1 MHSDLR
7 IVSQQVHRLETRAC
21 RSQHETANGRCHR
34 EIANE
39 ACTECR
45 FLKSQSARTDIHEM
59 RRSVGT
65 LCAAAQPFVNE
76 RAMPSRESERGSSL
90 VWALFFV
97 TLTVGILVAHSLE
110 MSANRKTMD
119 TRYRRIDLAQSV
131 AESGLTDAASYLR
144 RQPSQPVVSF
154 TPQRNLQSDPP
165 VDDTME
171 PEVGLVREFEVN
183 GSLWGRYEVRTD
195 EAIDVSAAY
204 GEAPG
209 TVWDLGARGYLYERV
224 DASRPFDKK
233 PNRLLSTQTLRTE
246 VRGITLRLPSLSALV
261 VGDPDSLQILSNG
274 SIEGGGSSA
283 IAHLAKNDDD
293 DDDDDKDKDDDKDED
308 DDEKDND
315 NSSRPAP
322 SYGSSVTGSPA
333 SLPLAA
339 TKLDV
344 TSVFGMREEQLRSVA
359 DLVVFS
365 PKQLAGRVMQDQAVY
380 VPNGLE
386 IASDDHALR
395 GRMLLAVK
403 GDFIASEGNDSDFRG
418 VLYVSGN
425 AQIEGPFRFEGT
437 MIVAGR
443 VKIGGSDE
451 EVRIRAR
458 PEIVSQLQNSLSQYR
473 AGRDQRPAGG
483 GDWMQENKKKD

>member
-1 MHSDLR
+1 MR
-7 IVSQQVHRLETRAC
+7 RWHRAF
-21 RSQHETANGRCHR
+21 ANGSRHDR
-34 EIANE
+34 
-39 ACTECR
+39 R
-45 FLKSQSARTDIHEM
+45 FLKSAFARTDIHEM
-59 RRSVGT
+59 TRSVGT
-65 LCAAAQPFVNE
+65 LCASALPFEVE
-76 RAMPSRESERGSSL
+76 RAMPSRGHERGSAL

-97 TLTVGILVAHSLE
+97 SLTVGILVAHSLE

-165 VDDTME
+165 VDDTLE
-171 PEVGLVREFEVN
+171 PEVGLVREFEVH

-195 EAIDVSAAY
+195 EAVDVSAAY
-204 GEAPG
+204 GESPG

-224 DASRPFDKK
+224 DPSRPFDKK

-261 VGDPDSLQILSNG
+261 VGDPSSLQILSNG
-274 SIEGGGSSA
+274 SIDGGGSSG
-283 IAHLAKNDDD
+283 IAHLAKKDDD
-293 DDDDDKDKDDDKDED
+293 DDDDDKKKDDDEG
-308 DDEKDND
+308 DEKSND
-315 NSSRPAP
+315 NPSRGAP

-333 SLPLAA
+333 SLPLTA

-344 TSVFGMREEQLRSVA
+344 SSVFGMREEQLRSVA

-403 GDFIASEGNDSDFRG
+403 GDFVASAGNDSDFRG

-443 VKIGGSDE
+443 VKIGGSDD

-483 GDWMQENKKKD
+483 GDWNDEKNKKKD

>member
-1 MHSDLR
+1 M
-7 IVSQQVHRLETRAC
+7 
-21 RSQHETANGRCHR
+21 
-34 EIANE
+34 
-39 ACTECR
+39 
-45 FLKSQSARTDIHEM
+45 K
-59 RRSVGT
+59 RSVG
-65 LCAAAQPFVNE
+65 LLRAATALLAPE
-76 RAMPSRESERGSSL
+76 LSSPSRRSEQGSTL

-97 TLTVGILVAHSLE
+97 SLTAGILVAHSIE

-119 TRYRRIDLAQSV
+119 TRYRRIDLAQSI

-144 RQPSQPVVSF
+144 RQPSQPVVAF
-154 TPQRNLQSDPP
+154 TPERNLANDPP
-165 VDDTME
+165 IDDTLE
-171 PEVGLVREFEVN
+171 PAVGLVREFEVH
-183 GSLWGRYEVRTD
+183 GSLWGRYEVRAD

-224 DASRPFDKK
+224 DADQPFDKK

-261 VGDPDSLQILSNG
+261 VGDPTALQLLGNG
-274 SIEGGGSSA
+274 TIDGGVQSGIA
-283 IAHLAKNDDD
+283 IAKSDDD
-293 DDDDDKDKDDDKDED
+293 DDQDDDQGK
-308 DDEKDND
+308 DDEKGRD
-315 NSSRPAP
+315 SIP
-322 SYGSSVTGSPA
+322 SFGSSVTGAPA
-333 SLPLAA
+333 ALPLAA

-344 TSVFGMREEQLRSVA
+344 SSVFGMREEQLRSIA

-365 PKQLAGRVMQDQAVY
+365 NKQLQGRVMQDESVF

-386 IASDDHALR
+386 LESRDQALR
-395 GRMLLAVK
+395 GRMLLAIK
-403 GDFIASEGNDSDFRG
+403 GDFVASEGNDSDFKG

-443 VKIGGSDE
+443 VKIGGSDG

-458 PEIVSQLQNSLSQYR
+458 PDIVSQLQNSLSQYR
-473 AGRDQRPAGG
+473 AGRDQRPAGLSS
-483 GDWMQENKKKD
+483 DFDSHSEHKKKD

>member
-1 MHSDLR
+1 M
-7 IVSQQVHRLETRAC
+7 
-21 RSQHETANGRCHR
+21 ANAAG
-34 EIANE
+34 AKS
-39 ACTECR
+39 R
-45 FLKSQSARTDIHEM
+45 FLKSRSARTDIHEM
-59 RRSVGT
+59 TRSVGT
-65 LCAAAQPFVNE
+65 LCAVAPPFVNE

-144 RQPSQPVVSF
+144 RQPSQPVVAF

-458 PEIVSQLQNSLSQYR
+458 PDVVSQLQNSLSQYR

-483 GDWMQENKKKD
+483 GDWMQESKKKD

>member
-1 MHSDLR
+1 VLR
-7 IVSQQVHRLETRAC
+7 ATKQQRRGT
-21 RSQHETANGRCHR
+21 
-34 EIANE
+34 
-39 ACTECR
+39 
-45 FLKSQSARTDIHEM
+45 LKSHFSRSDIPEM
-59 RRSVGT
+59 KRSVGLLRVAT
-65 LCAAAQPFVNE
+65 ALLAPE
-76 RAMPSRESERGSSL
+76 RSTPSRRSEQGSTL

-97 TLTVGILVAHSLE
+97 TLTVGILVAHSIE

-119 TRYRRIDLAQSV
+119 TRYRRVDLAQSI

-144 RQPSQPVVSF
+144 RQPAQPVVAF
-154 TPQRNLQSDPP
+154 TPQRDLANDPP
-165 VDDTME
+165 VDDTLD
-171 PEVGLVREFEVN
+171 PTVGLVREFEVHGN
-183 GSLWGRYEVRTD
+183 LWGRYEVRTD
-195 EAIDVSAAY
+195 EAVDVSAAY
-204 GEAPG
+204 GESPG

-224 DASRPFDKK
+224 DADKPFDKK

-261 VGDPDSLQILSNG
+261 LGDANALQLLGNG
-274 SIEGGGSSA
+274 TIDGGMQSGIA
-283 IAHLAKNDDD
+283 IAKRDD
-293 DDDDDKDKDDDKDED
+293 DED
-308 DDEKDND
+308 DDEGKKDED
-315 NSSRPAP
+315 EDDDDDEKGRPSNP
-322 SYGSSVTGSPA
+322 SFGSSVTGAPA

-339 TKLDV
+339 AKLDV
-344 TSVFGMREEQLRSVA
+344 SSVFGMREEQLRSVA

-365 PKQLAGRVMQDQAVY
+365 PKQLQGRVMQDEAVF

-386 IASDDHALR
+386 LGSREQALR

-403 GDFIASEGNDSDFRG
+403 GDFVATEGNDSDFRG

-458 PEIVSQLQNSLSQYR
+458 PDVVSQLQNSLSQYR
-473 AGRDQRPAGG
+473 AGRDQRPAGLSSSSDSWNEG
-483 GDWMQENKKKD
+483 KKKD

>member
-1 MHSDLR
+1 
-7 IVSQQVHRLETRAC
+7 
-21 RSQHETANGRCHR
+21 
-34 EIANE
+34 
-39 ACTECR
+39 
-45 FLKSQSARTDIHEM
+45 M

-119 TRYRRIDLAQSV
+119 TRYRRVDLAQSV

-144 RQPSQPVVSF
+144 RQPSQPVVAF

-274 SIEGGGSSA
+274 SIEGGGSSG
-283 IAHLAKNDDD
+283 IAHLSKGNDD
-293 DDDDDKDKDDDKDED
+293 KPGNEG
-308 DDEKDND
+308 DEKDND

-437 MIVAGR
+437 MIVAGS

-483 GDWMQENKKKD
+483 GDRMQENKKKD

>member
-1 MHSDLR
+1 
-7 IVSQQVHRLETRAC
+7 
-21 RSQHETANGRCHR
+21 
-34 EIANE
+34 
-39 ACTECR
+39 
-45 FLKSQSARTDIHEM
+45 M

-144 RQPSQPVVSF
+144 RQPSQPVVAF

-246 VRGITLRLPSLSALV
+246 VRGITLPKMPIPHMTAVVLNCVNFDEVVTKAKAMGLKVVPEQPLPDLDGKPKGRETAFVDPDGHLV
-261 VGDPDSLQILSNG
+261 VLY
-274 SIEGGGSSA
+274 
-283 IAHLAKNDDD
+283 K
-293 DDDDDKDKDDDKDED
+293 
-308 DDEKDND
+308 
-315 NSSRPAP
+315 
-322 SYGSSVTGSPA
+322 
-333 SLPLAA
+333 
-339 TKLDV
+339 
-344 TSVFGMREEQLRSVA
+344 
-359 DLVVFS
+359 
-365 PKQLAGRVMQDQAVY
+365 
-380 VPNGLE
+380 
-386 IASDDHALR
+386 
-395 GRMLLAVK
+395 ML
-403 GDFIASEGNDSDFRG
+403 N
-418 VLYVSGN
+418 
-425 AQIEGPFRFEGT
+425 Q
-437 MIVAGR
+437 
-443 VKIGGSDE
+443 
-451 EVRIRAR
+451 
-458 PEIVSQLQNSLSQYR
+458 
-473 AGRDQRPAGG
+473 
-483 GDWMQENKKKD
+483 

>member
-1 MHSDLR
+1 
-7 IVSQQVHRLETRAC
+7 
-21 RSQHETANGRCHR
+21 
-34 EIANE
+34 
-39 ACTECR
+39 
-45 FLKSQSARTDIHEM
+45 
-59 RRSVGT
+59 
-65 LCAAAQPFVNE
+65 
-76 RAMPSRESERGSSL
+76 MPSRGRERGSAL

-97 TLTVGILVAHSLE
+97 SLTVGILVAHSLE

-165 VDDTME
+165 VDDTLE
-171 PEVGLVREFEVN
+171 PEVGLVREFEVH

-204 GEAPG
+204 GESPG

-224 DASRPFDKK
+224 DPSRPFDKK

-261 VGDPDSLQILSNG
+261 VGDPSSLQILSNG
-274 SIEGGGSSA
+274 SIDGGGSSG
-283 IAHLAKNDDD
+283 IAHLAKPDDD
-293 DDDDDKDKDDDKDED
+293 DDDAKGKKDEED
-308 DDEKDND
+308 EEEDEKAKDNP
-315 NSSRPAP
+315 SRAAP
-322 SYGSSVTGSPA
+322 SFGSSVTGSPA
-333 SLPLAA
+333 SLPLTA

-386 IASDDHALR
+386 ITSDDHALR

-403 GDFIASEGNDSDFRG
+403 GDFVASEGNDSDFRG

-443 VKIGGSDE
+443 VKIGGSDD

-483 GDWMQENKKKD
+483 GDWSQESKKKD